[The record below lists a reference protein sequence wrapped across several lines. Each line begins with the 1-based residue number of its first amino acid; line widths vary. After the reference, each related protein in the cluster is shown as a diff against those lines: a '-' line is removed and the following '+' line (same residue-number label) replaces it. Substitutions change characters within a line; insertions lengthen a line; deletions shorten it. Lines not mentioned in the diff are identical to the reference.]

1 MRSAGYRRSVIKVKV
16 PVKCKNVYLQLQ
28 IATSRQCRASEH
40 LHCSGQ
46 LKLCGIY

>member
-28 IATSRQCRASEH
+28 IATAVHPASAVRASTFTA
-40 LHCSGQ
+40 LVS
-46 LKLCGIY
+46 